1 VGRLPDFLGEG
12 TTALNEKITR
22 LPFFQNLLNL
32 ALLTLLALL
41 CAFPIVHILALSLSS
56 ATAAA
61 SGRVTIWPV
70 EFTTQ
75 SYQFVLESAAFG
87 KSFMISLLRVL
98 VGTPV
103 NMILTILVA
112 YPLSRSRDQF
122 RMRDFFVW
130 FFFITV
136 LFSGGLIPWYM
147 VIQQTGLIDNFWA
160 LIIPGALPVFNVI
173 LLVNSFRG
181 IPKELEEAA
190 AMDGAGHWTNLFQI
204 LIPLSLPVLAT
215 VTLFVVV
222 GHWNS
227 WFDGLILM
235 NSPDK
240 YPLQSYLQT
249 VVVNLDPRML
259 TERDLDLLKIISN
272 RTTRAAQI
280 FVAMVPILMI
290 YPFLQRYFTS
300 GIKLGSVKG

>member
-1 VGRLPDFLGEG
+1 M
-12 TTALNEKITR
+12 NEKIIK

-32 ALLTLLALL
+32 GILTILALL
-41 CAFPIVHILALSLSS
+41 CLFPILHILALSFSS

-70 EFTTQ
+70 EFTIQ
-75 SYQFVLESAAFG
+75 SYQFVLDNSAFG
-87 KSFMISLLRVL
+87 KSFLISLLRVMI
-98 VGTPV
+98 GTPI

-112 YPLSRSRDQF
+112 YPLSRSRQEF
-122 RMRDFFVW
+122 RLRDFFAW
-130 FFFITV
+130 FFIITV

-147 VIQQTGLIDNFWA
+147 VIQQTGLIDSFWA

-173 LLVNSFRG
+173 LLSNSFKS

-190 AMDGAGHWTNLFQI
+190 AMDGAGHWTILFRI
-204 LIPLSLPVLAT
+204 LLPMSLPVLAT
-215 VTLFVVV
+215 VTLFVAVS
-222 GHWNS
+222 HWNA

-249 VVVNLDPRML
+249 VVVNPDPRML
-259 TERDLDLLKIISN
+259 TERDLALLKIISN

-280 FVAMVPILMI
+280 FIAMIPILLV

>member
-1 VGRLPDFLGEG
+1 MNPRIY
-12 TTALNEKITR
+12 K
-22 LPFFQNLLNL
+22 LPFFENLLNL
-32 ALLTLLALL
+32 TVLALL
-41 CAFPIVHILALSLSS
+41 AALCLFPILHILALSFSS
-56 ATAAA
+56 AAAAA
-61 SGRVTIWPV
+61 SGRVAVWPV
-70 EFTTQ
+70 EFTLQ
-75 SYQFVLESAAFG
+75 SYQFVLDNPAFG
-87 KSFMISLLRVL
+87 KSFIISLLRVL

-112 YPLSRSRDQF
+112 YPLSRPRDKF
-122 RMRDFFVW
+122 RARDFFAW
-130 FFFITV
+130 FFIITV

-147 VIQQTGLIDNFWA
+147 VIRQTGLIDKFWA
-160 LIIPGALPVFNVI
+160 LILPGAVPVFNVI
-173 LLVNSFRG
+173 LLANSFRT

-190 AMDGAGHWTNLFQI
+190 AMDGAGHWTVLFKV
-204 LIPLSLPVLAT
+204 LLPLSLPVLAT
-215 VTLFVVV
+215 VTLFVAVA
-222 GHWNS
+222 HWNS

-249 VVVNLDPRML
+249 VVVNPDPRML

-280 FVAMVPILMI
+280 FIAMIPILMV